1 MFSHV
6 TEKEL
11 VANKVYCSNSRCD
24 FTMTLRKLCWYLGQI
39 LFLMLFEKKLLQFIK
54 IREKFGIHCSPT
66 LT

>member
-39 LFLMLFEKKLLQFIK
+39 LFLMLFEKNYCSLLKLGKNSGFIVAQ
-54 IREKFGIHCSPT
+54 H
-66 LT
+66 